1 MNPVMKVVKLRAQHR
16 LLSGSG
22 PMSVSVSD
30 DEYNENNNGYVR

>member
-22 PMSVSVSD
+22 PMHVSVSN
-30 DEYNENNNGYVR
+30 DEYDYEENGDIR